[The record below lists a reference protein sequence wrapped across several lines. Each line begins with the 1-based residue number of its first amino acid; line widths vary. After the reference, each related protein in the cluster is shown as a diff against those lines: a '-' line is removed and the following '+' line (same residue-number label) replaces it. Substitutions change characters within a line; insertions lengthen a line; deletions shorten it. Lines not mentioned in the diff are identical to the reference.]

1 MKMRKSLFV
10 FAGIVFL
17 ISAIYPSGACAAEY
31 TLDDLF
37 RIGLARSEKIKLSEE
52 NLTLAR
58 LGRSKALSVLIPK
71 FSAYSGYTRYTEN
84 KKSDSGS
91 LIQSDGSSSWGLRM
105 DQSLSLSGREFTA
118 LDIAGETIEKSRYDL
133 QQVREDYLLGLSG
146 AFYDM
151 LKAQKALEIAEA
163 NLARLTK
170 YREAA
175 QIRLKV
181 GEATKT
187 ALLRAEGE
195 LSGARSDRIKALNAL
210 ESAKS
215 VLARIAGIDRTFSL
229 KEDRH
234 ENQVPSLD
242 RLQEAAVARRPELR
256 GLETQKKIADK
267 QVSYSKGAYWPN
279 LSLAAVYARADQD
292 PPPSNLNRESIYGT
306 LNLNF
311 PFYEGGLRKAEV
323 RESEAKQRQAGLIYA
338 DAVKS
343 IRVEVESAYL
353 DFATQQGIIT
363 FLRDQLAYAG
373 DNYNAVAK
381 QYEFGLANSIDVID
395 ANNLLLSAQRQL
407 ADATYSAELS
417 LLKLKRASGTMIE
430 KVAEGDTGHAN
441 GKGQASPCGK

>member
-1 MKMRKSLFV
+1 MKMKKLLFV

-17 ISAIYPSGACAAEY
+17 VFATHPSVACAEEY

-37 RIGLARSEKIKLSEE
+37 RIGLASSEKIKLSEE
-52 NLTLAR
+52 NLTIAR
-58 LGRSKALSVLIPK
+58 LGKNKALSVLIPT

-84 KKSDSGS
+84 KTSDSGS
-91 LIQSDGSSSWGLRM
+91 SIQPDGSSSWGLRM

-118 LDIAGETIEKSRYDL
+118 LDIAGETIEKSRSDL
-133 QQVREDYLLGLSG
+133 LQVREDYLLSLSG

-175 QIRLKV
+175 QTRLRV

-195 LSGARSDRIKALNAL
+195 LSGARSDRIKAVNAL
-210 ESAKS
+210 ESARS
-215 VLARIAGIDRTFSL
+215 ALARIVGIDRAFSL
-229 KEDRH
+229 KEERH
-234 ENQVPSLD
+234 ETYVPSLE
-242 RLQEAAVARRPELR
+242 RLQEAAMTRRPELR
-256 GLETQKKIADK
+256 GLETLKKIADK
-267 QVSYSKGAYWPN
+267 QVRYAKGSYWPN

-323 RESEAKQRQAGLIYA
+323 RESEAKQRQAELSYA

-343 IRVEVESAYL
+343 IRVEVENAYL

-417 LLKLKRASGTMIE
+417 LLKLKRASGTLLE
-430 KVAEGDTGHAN
+430 KVAEGDTGRAN
-441 GKGQASPCGK
+441 GEGAVSPFGK